1 MSAPVMYSGDG
12 IKTFIPQREPMLM
25 VDKLFA
31 CDESTVETGLKVL
44 DSNIFVY
51 EGGVVSEAGMIEH
64 IAQSAACFAGYND
77 WINNRPIVLGYI
89 AEIKKFALSAAAHVG
104 DELVSSLKVVS
115 QAMNI
120 TLMDATTT
128 IDGKVA
134 ASCKIKIFMDKK
146 K

>member
-1 MSAPVMYSGDG
+1 MSTTVMYSGDG

-25 VDKLFA
+25 VDKLFD
-31 CDESTVETGLKVL
+31 CSDTSVKTGLKVEPA
-44 DSNIFVY
+44 NIFVY
-51 EGGVVSEAGMIEH
+51 KGGVFSESGMIEH

-77 WINNRPIVLGYI
+77 WINHRPIVLGYI
-89 AEIKKFALSAAAHVG
+89 AEIKKFALHSVAHVG
-104 DELVSSLKVVS
+104 DELVSELSVVS

-120 TLMDATTT
+120 TLMNAVTT
-128 IDGKVA
+128 INGNKA

>member
-1 MSAPVMYSGDG
+1 MYSGDE

-31 CDESTVETGLKVL
+31 CDEASVETGLTV
-44 DSNIFVY
+44 SPANIFVG
-51 EGGVVSEAGMIEH
+51 EGGLFSESGMIEH

-77 WINNRPIVLGYI
+77 WINHRPIVLGYI
-89 AEIKKFALSAAAHVG
+89 AEIKKFALASTAHVG
-104 DELVSSLKVVS
+104 DELVSKLTVVS

-120 TLMDATTT
+120 TLMNATTT
-128 IDGKVA
+128 IGGKVA

>member
-1 MSAPVMYSGDG
+1 MSATVMYSGDE

-25 VDKLFA
+25 VDKLYT
-31 CDESTVETGLKVL
+31 CDEASVEAGLTVSP
-44 DSNIFVY
+44 DNIFVY
-51 EGGVVSEAGMIEH
+51 DGGLFSEAGMIEH
-64 IAQSAACFAGYND
+64 IAQSAALFAGYND
-77 WINNRPIVLGYI
+77 WINHRPIVLGYI
-89 AEIKKFALSAAAHVG
+89 AEIKKFALAATAHVG
-104 DELVSSLKVVS
+104 DTLVSKLSVVS

-128 IDGKVA
+128 INGEKA

>member
-1 MSAPVMYSGDG
+1 MSAPVMYAGEE

-31 CDESTVETGLKVL
+31 AGETSVETGLTIGG
-44 DSNIFVY
+44 DNIFVS
-51 EGGVVSEAGMIEH
+51 GNSFSEAGMIEH

-77 WINNRPIVLGYI
+77 WVNKRPIVLGYI
-89 AEIKKFALSAAAHVG
+89 AEIKKFNLEIPAKVG
-104 DELVSSLKVVS
+104 DELVSSLTVVS
-115 QAMNI
+115 NALNV
-120 TLMDATTT
+120 TLMNAVTS
-128 IDGKVA
+128 IGGKTA